1 MKESLRKSYRAF
13 QGIKD
18 HEMIQMPVKEIKHQ
32 GKESDSLLSAIYTL
46 DPRTKLPTG
55 DIACYVSSNTSPEVK
70 KFILDNL
77 MRDVSANAIDKIP
90 DGLSDE
96 DAFALTRQRGE
107 SRENYMER
115 LKKFM
120 DDNIQA
126 IQDLKELQN
135 GQNAKVA
142 EPTV

>member
-1 MKESLRKSYRAF
+1 MNENLRKSYRDF

-18 HEMIQMPVKEIKHQ
+18 HEMIPMPISEIKHQ

-46 DPRTKLPTG
+46 DPVTKLPTG
-55 DIACYVSSNTSPEVK
+55 DISCYVSANTSPEVK

-90 DGLSDE
+90 DGLSDD

-107 SRENYMER
+107 SREKYMDR

-126 IQDLKELQN
+126 IQDLKDLQN
-135 GQNAKVA
+135 DTKVA
-142 EPTV
+142 QSTD